1 MLRFLV
7 PKEKLTNMRNK
18 NTPYFQN
25 ADKIT
30 RYFEKPVIILII
42 VAHLIYFFIFANLF
56 INDKGN
62 AMKFAKYTNELAQ
75 FIIAL
80 YLIIRFNP
88 FRQYEI
94 NEYDGNFS
102 FYGGIILL
110 MSVGVVRYI
119 ENYIAN
125 IPIIHNTYNS
135 ALNEIDD
142 ITAKIRPSK
151 STTDKTPTTPELVPS
166 SASISNDSIPAS
178 KTDTN
183 ISSKHS
189 PDNVKRPTS
198 PNSPKTSNSS
208 LPKSV
213 KVAYSDD
220 VTLLQDTGNKA
231 LEYSTFDAKHKDDEI
246 KIPEKKYRY
255 TSANT

>member
-7 PKEKLTNMRNK
+7 PKERLTNMRNK

-30 RYFEKPVIILII
+30 RYFEKPVIILIVI
-42 VAHLIYFFIFANLF
+42 GHLIYFFIFANLF

-75 FIIAL
+75 LIIAL

-119 ENYIAN
+119 EDYIAN
-125 IPIIHNTYNS
+125 IPIVHNAYNTT
-135 ALNEIDD
+135 LNKIDD
-142 ITAKIRPSK
+142 ITTKIRPTK
-151 STTDKTPTTPELVPS
+151 STTDATPTTPELVPS
-166 SASISNDSIPAS
+166 TTSVSNDSTPAS
-178 KTDTN
+178 TTDTN
-183 ISSKHS
+183 TS
-189 PDNVKRPTS
+189 PKPPPANVKRPMSPTS
-198 PNSPKTSNSS
+198 PKLTNSS
-208 LPKSV
+208 RPKSI
-213 KVAYSDD
+213 KVEYSND
-220 VTLLQDTGNKA
+220 VTLLQESGKNA
-231 LEYSTFDAKHKDDEI
+231 LEYSTFDAKHKNDEI
-246 KIPEKKYRY
+246 NVARKLPEEKI
-255 TSANT
+255 